1 MVEAVLHRSD
11 GRAEFRVTG
20 ADADAREALAAMGFG
35 TAAGY
40 AFRSFPDSDDVP
52 RIFRH
57 FALHVADMVRL
68 KLREAPAPWEDA
80 LEVVADRLRGEVDWW
95 LTGSAALAVR
105 GIEVDPRD
113 LDLVVDDAERT
124 GALLADLLVEPVV
137 PTTGWVADWFG
148 RAFSGALIEWVGGV
162 HDDSLQHGP
171 DAARRRERIAWRG
184 RDMLVSPVD
193 VQLAVSELR
202 GLTDQADAIRRFL
215 TARA

>member
-1 MVEAVLHRSD
+1 MVRAELHRSD
-11 GRAEFRVTG
+11 CRAEFRVTG
-20 ADADAREALAAMGFG
+20 GDADAREALAAMGFG
-35 TAAGY
+35 TADGY

-52 RIFRH
+52 RIFRR
-57 FALHVADMVRL
+57 FALHVADIVRL
-68 KLREAPAPWEDA
+68 KLREAAWEEA
-80 LEVVADRLRGEVDWW
+80 LEVVADRLTGEVDWW

-105 GIEVDPRD
+105 GIEVRPRD
-113 LDLVVDDAERT
+113 VDLVVDDAERT

-137 PTTGWVADWFG
+137 STTGWVADWFG

-171 DAARRRERIAWRG
+171 DAARRRERIGWRG

-215 TARA
+215 TTRA